1 MTSLEKKLKELN
13 DSVESYEHRSRK
25 RAFVYSLV
33 IPTILLTFYL
43 GFTVWQISQLKYQK
57 EQLEQQNNSL
67 MESKI
72 ALTRERSY
80 LATQTMEA
88 QAKIETA
95 RRELEAINQQLTR
108 VRSAS
113 DSASVRES
121 VSEIERRVTN
131 VDSGITSA
139 ARNLEKYKKTGCGS
153 IIDNSTSL
161 EWFIG
166 PDRNMTWDESRDWV
180 KNLTACEGRGQWRL
194 PQINEL
200 ASLYN
205 EAYTAGKGYFTGGQY
220 FPAHIHPIF
229 ADIGGGSWVW
239 SSETLGSN
247 HVRSYNFN
255 QGVEVEFPRNNKT
268 YSIRVFAVRSKQ

>member
-1 MTSLEKKLKELN
+1 
-13 DSVESYEHRSRK
+13 
-25 RAFVYSLV
+25 
-33 IPTILLTFYL
+33 LLTFYL
-43 GFTVWQISQLKYQK
+43 GFIVWQISQLKYQK
-57 EQLEQQNNSL
+57 EQLEQQNSNL
-67 MESKI
+67 KQNNI

-80 LATQTMEA
+80 LATQITEA
-88 QAKIETA
+88 QGKIETA
-95 RRELEAINQQLTR
+95 RSELEAINQQLAR

-113 DSASVRES
+113 DSASVQES

-139 ARNLEKYKKTGCGS
+139 ARDLERYKKTSCGS
-153 IIDNSTSL
+153 IIDNSTNL

-166 PDRNMTWDESRDWV
+166 PDRNMTWDDSRDWV
-180 KNLTACEGRGQWRL
+180 RNLTACGGQWRL

-229 ADIGGGSWVW
+229 DDIGGGSWVW
-239 SSETLGSN
+239 SSENLGSN
-247 HVRSYNFN
+247 NARSYNFN
-255 QGVEVEFPRNNKT
+255 QGVEVEFSRNNTT
-268 YSIRVFAVRSKQ
+268 YSTRVFAVRSKQP